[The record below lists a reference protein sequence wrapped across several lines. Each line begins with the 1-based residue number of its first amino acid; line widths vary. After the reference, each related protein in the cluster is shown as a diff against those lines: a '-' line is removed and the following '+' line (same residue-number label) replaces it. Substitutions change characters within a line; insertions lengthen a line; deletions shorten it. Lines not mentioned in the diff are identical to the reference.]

1 MSIEDQA
8 RHAIDAASGQH
19 AAPEPASA
27 TALTRWGRIHADLS
41 GFGRALLRMAP
52 VAEGIAANPDLER
65 AVEVLMT
72 MAGYGAE
79 AHEFQAIIDLGE
91 AAIRRRQQGGGPQ
104 PQFLPAPAQDG
115 AA

>member
-1 MSIEDQA
+1 
-8 RHAIDAASGQH
+8 
-19 AAPEPASA
+19 
-27 TALTRWGRIHADLS
+27 
-41 GFGRALLRMAP
+41 
-52 VAEGIAANPDLER
+52 
-65 AVEVLMT
+65 MT

-91 AAIRRRQQGGGPQ
+91 AAIRRRQQGSGPQ